1 MFIQIVIAGILLLIL
16 VNLILNL
23 IYLKSPSLESKIP
36 GNAPMVSVL
45 IPARNEEDKITQ
57 CLETLL
63 KQDYPAYEILVLDDE
78 STDSTAG
85 IVKQFAA
92 KDNRLRLISGL
103 PLPAGWSG
111 KNYACHQLAKEAKG
125 DWLLFVDADTTHTL
139 NMLSGVMSLAL
150 EMNTSL
156 LSGFPRQIAD
166 SPVMNIFT
174 PTWYFILMTWCP
186 LWWIQQSKKNM
197 PSIAIGQFMLFS
209 RREYWRIGG
218 HESVKSK
225 VLEDIWLGVEVN
237 KHGGKHIAVDLSDV
251 VFCKMY
257 DNVKGI
263 WNGLT
268 RSVYAVAEISVIAL
282 VALIIFAF
290 ICYLV
295 PFYSLWHEYSFTGV
309 DKLVVAIIIFQ
320 IASIYL
326 MRWMADRRFHQNSIL
341 SVVLHPVGII
351 FLLFVV
357 ANAVI
362 QKLARTG
369 INWKGRLYTEE
380 SSGDENVIETGSD
393 KAI

>member
-23 IYLKSPSLESKIP
+23 IYLKSPSLDSKMP
-36 GNAPMVSVL
+36 KNAPMVSVL
-45 IPARNEEDKITQ
+45 IPARNEEDKIAQ

-63 KQDYPAYEILVLDDE
+63 RQDYLAYEILVLDDE

-92 KDNRLRLISGL
+92 KDNRLRIISGL
-103 PLPAGWSG
+103 PLPDGWSG
-111 KNYACHQLAKEAKG
+111 KNYACHQLAEEAKG
-125 DWLLFVDADTTHTL
+125 EWLLFVDADTTHAP
-139 NMLSGVMSLAL
+139 NMLSSVMSLAL
-150 EMNTSL
+150 QMNISL

-166 SPVMNIFT
+166 SPVMKIFT

-186 LWWIQQSKKNM
+186 LWWMQQSKKNM

-257 DNVKGI
+257 DDFKGI

-282 VALIIFAF
+282 ASLIIFAF
-290 ICYLV
+290 ICYLI
-295 PFYSLWHEYSFTGV
+295 PFYSLWNEYSFASV
-309 DKLVVAIIIFQ
+309 DKAVAAIIIFQ
-320 IASIYL
+320 IVSIYL
-326 MRWMADRRFHQNSIL
+326 MRWMADRRFHQKSIL
-341 SVVLHPVGII
+341 PVVLHPVGII
-351 FLLFVV
+351 FLIFVV
-357 ANAVI
+357 ANAII
-362 QKLARTG
+362 QKLAGTG
-369 INWKGRLYTEE
+369 IRWKERFYTEE
-380 SSGDENVIETGSD
+380 SSGDENVVETRSD
-393 KAI
+393 